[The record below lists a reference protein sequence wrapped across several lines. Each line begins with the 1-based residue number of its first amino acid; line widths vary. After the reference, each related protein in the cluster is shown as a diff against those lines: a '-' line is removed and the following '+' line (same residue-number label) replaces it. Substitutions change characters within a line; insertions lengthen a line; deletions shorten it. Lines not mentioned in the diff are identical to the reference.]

1 MTDRRID
8 LLALLALFSCCAPVL
23 AAEGS
28 FAEGNG
34 QEFRYSFDHS
44 EVDYRNDTARLSGNV
59 RVDQGSNSIEAEQ
72 ATVNA
77 FRSDNSR
84 WHFEGAVRVRT
95 ADAALQSQSASAVF
109 ENEQLVRARVEGSPA
124 EFERLG
130 GPDDLFARGR
140 ARVIEYDVTSDVV
153 TLNGDVWFGY
163 GEDVFETDT
172 VVYYIRDERVS
183 AGGSADGRVRGVI
196 RPRQTET
203 SEAKPQTAPAQ
214 EAAPGGTAK
223 QNENESGA

>member
-8 LLALLALFSCCAPVL
+8 LLALLALCACCSPAS

-28 FAEGNG
+28 LPALNG

-44 EVDYRNDTARLSGNV
+44 EVDYRNDTAQLSGNV

-72 ATVNA
+72 ASVKA

-84 WHFEGAVRVRT
+84 WHFEGGVRVRT

-124 EFERLG
+124 EFERIG
-130 GPDDLFARGR
+130 GPGDLFARGR

-153 TLNGDVWFGY
+153 TLQGDVWFGY

-172 VVYYIRDERVS
+172 VVYHLRDERVI
-183 AGGSADGRVRGVI
+183 AGGTAAGRVRGII

-203 SEAKPQTAPAQ
+203 SEAKPETAPGDG
-214 EAAPGGTAK
+214 AAPGEAAE